1 MTPPVRRFASRD
13 ALFDAAAEALADALR
28 EGVDARG
35 RGLAALSGGSTPAPA
50 YERLARLDL
59 DWRRIVFTLVD
70 ERCVPLDHPAS
81 NEAMLRS
88 ALAPALA
95 QGAALW
101 PMHPQ
106 NAANAAAYAGLGD
119 LDLALMGMGEDGHTA
134 SWFPDAEGLAAALD
148 PSNQAN
154 VVALRAPQAAGA
166 ADRLSLS
173 FAAITRARRV
183 LLLITGEQKRA
194 VYDAAERASAPVA
207 ALFSLGGKFEAWWA
221 A

>member
-1 MTPPVRRFASRD
+1 MTPPLRALPSRE
-13 ALFDAAAEALADALR
+13 ALFDAAALALADALR
-28 EGVDARG
+28 EGVGARG
-35 RGLAALSGGSTPAPA
+35 RGLAALSGGTTPAPA

-70 ERCVPLDHPAS
+70 ERCVPPDHPAS
-81 NEAMLRS
+81 NEAMVRS

-101 PMHPQ
+101 PMYPQ
-106 NAANAAAYAGLGD
+106 EAKNAAAYAELGA
-119 LDLALMGMGEDGHTA
+119 LDIALMGMGEDGHTA
-134 SWFPDAEGLAAALD
+134 SWFPHAEGLAAALD
-148 PSNQAN
+148 PNNAAN

-173 FAAITRARRV
+173 FAAVARARLV
-183 LLLITGEQKRA
+183 LLLIAGEQKRV
-194 VYDAAERASAPVA
+194 VYDAAQSAGAPVA
-207 ALFSLGGKFEAWWA
+207 ALFALGGRFEAWWA